1 MKLGIAIPFDAND
14 VDDRTIL
21 NRGVDLA
28 RNAEVLGFSGV
39 WAGDSL
45 GRGRP
50 TLDPLQFLGTLAAVT
65 ERIELG
71 TGVVQ
76 VPLREPVDLAHR
88 AQTLNVLSCGRFR
101 FGIGTGSTRT
111 DFEVMNADF
120 DQRFD
125 TFPQLV
131 DRMKQAWRGEAV
143 YAKPSIAWPGRESGP
158 PLILGSWHS
167 DRWINYAAKECQ
179 GWIASGLHGSLDGL
193 KHGIELFRK
202 AGGKRAI
209 ITNVPVD
216 IRPEPDLTLG
226 ASANIKLICP
236 PAEARTRLKQFA
248 DMGFDDV
255 MVMPYH
261 RSKEHLKAIRDL
273 L

>member
-14 VDDRTIL
+14 VDDSTVL
-21 NRGVDLA
+21 TRGVELA
-28 RNAEVLGFSGV
+28 QNAEELGFSGV

-65 ERIELG
+65 SRIEVG

-88 AQTLNVLSCGRFR
+88 AQSLSVLSCGRFR

-111 DFEVMNADF
+111 DFEVMDADY
-120 DQRFD
+120 DQRFE
-125 TFPQLV
+125 TFPKLV
-131 DRMKQAWRGEAV
+131 DQMKRAWRGEAV
-143 YAKPSIAWPGRESGP
+143 YAKPPTPWPGRESGP

-167 DRWINYAAKECQ
+167 ERWIDYAAKECQ
-179 GWIASGLHGSLDGL
+179 GWIASGLHGTMEGL
-193 KHGIELFRK
+193 EHGIELYRK

-209 ITNVPVD
+209 VTNVVID
-216 IRPEPDLTLG
+216 LRDEPDLTLG
-226 ASANIKLICP
+226 AHANIKLVCP
-236 PAEARTRLKQFA
+236 PAEARKRLLRFQE
-248 DMGFDDV
+248 MGFDDI

-261 RSKEHLKAIRDL
+261 RSKDHLKAIRDL